1 LSKPSALA
9 ALGGNRIIPVVVID
23 DPQSAV
29 KVATALIRG
38 GITCAEVTLR
48 TPNALACLRA
58 MAEVEGFLAGAGT
71 VLNAMHVSAAVSEG
85 ARFLVSPGFD
95 DEVLAAATRA
105 GVQAILGVATAT
117 EAQRAVKAG
126 VTTVK
131 FFPAT
136 AAGGLAMVKALSGP
150 FPQLTFVPTGGI
162 TQADAPVWLRSPCV
176 VAVGGSWLTP
186 PELIAA
192 GRYDSIEVIAR
203 DTIAAVRE
211 AENWS

>member
-1 LSKPSALA
+1 MSKPSALA
-9 ALGGNRIIPVVVID
+9 ALGGNRIIP
-23 DPQSAV
+23 S
-29 KVATALIRG
+29 T
-38 GITCAEVTLR
+38 
-48 TPNALACLRA
+48 
-58 MAEVEGFLAGAGT
+58 
-71 VLNAMHVSAAVSEG
+71 
-85 ARFLVSPGFD
+85 GFD
-95 DEVLAAATRA
+95 DEVLAAATREA
-105 GVQAILGVATAT
+105 VQAILGVAAAA
-117 EAQRAVKAG
+117 EAQRAVNAG

-136 AAGGLAMVKALSGP
+136 AACGLATVQALGGP

-162 TQADAPVWLRSPCV
+162 TQADAPVWLRSPDV
-176 VAVGGSWLTP
+176 IAVGGSWLTP